1 MKIKLNTLV
10 AAVVLAASSMSA
22 NAIIT
27 AASSTTTGSSEFVF
41 SAWDAN
47 AGIGYTYDLNWDR
60 VFHDLAGLDSPTTAT
75 GNAAVLTN
83 ARVASSLIGAD
94 GVIFDDVLT
103 GFSTA
108 NFADFSQVQWNLG
121 AIDVTGR
128 RRVLF
133 TQGDSGPLAST
144 NQLLTQAATNFQTY
158 ALNSN
163 GFIIQPAE
171 DTFAVTNSTNGPG
184 YAGIFGS
191 TYNNTISDTT
201 NVLGA
206 STSIFLLAQT
216 TTVGSQNTPALNT
229 QLLSFDNAPIIVS
242 TYLQNDEW
250 RLRIAAVP
258 VAAVPEPETY
268 AMLLAGLGLV
278 AGIARRRNKAA

>member
-60 VFHDLAGLDSPTTAT
+60 VFHDLAGLDSPTTPT

-94 GVIFDDVLT
+94 GVIFDQALT

-144 NQLLTQAATNFQTY
+144 NQLLASAAVTFQTY
-158 ALNSN
+158 ALSSN
-163 GFIIQPAE
+163 GFINVPAE
-171 DTFAVTNSTNGPG
+171 DTFAVTSSTNGPG
-184 YAGIFGS
+184 YAGNFGS
-191 TYNNTISDTT
+191 TYGNAISDTT
-201 NVLGA
+201 NILGA
-206 STSIFLLAQT
+206 STSLFLLAQT
-216 TTVGSQNTPALNT
+216 TTVGSQNIPALNT

-250 RLRIAAVP
+250 RLRIAAVQ
-258 VAAVPEPETY
+258 VAPIPEPETY

>member
-22 NAIIT
+22 NAIISI
-27 AASSTTTGSSEFVF
+27 APGTTTGSSEFVF
-41 SAWDAN
+41 SAWDVN

-60 VFHDLAGLDSPTTAT
+60 VFHDLAGLDSPATAA
-75 GNAAVLTN
+75 GNVDVLTN

-94 GVIFDDVLT
+94 GVIFDQALT

-121 AIDVTGR
+121 AVDVGGR

-133 TQGDSGPLAST
+133 TEGDSGPLTST
-144 NQLLTQAATNFQTY
+144 NQRLTQAATLWQTY

-163 GFIIQPAE
+163 GFIIEPAE
-171 DTFAVTNSTNGPG
+171 DTFAVTASTNGPA
-184 YAGIFGS
+184 YAGIYGS
-191 TYNNTISDTT
+191 TYNNNITDTT

-206 STSIFLLAQT
+206 STGIFLLAQT
-216 TTVGSQNTPALNT
+216 TTVGSQNTPALVQ
-229 QLLSFDNAPIIVS
+229 QLLSFDNAPVVVS

-250 RLRIAAVP
+250 RLRIA
-258 VAAVPEPETY
+258 VAPVPEPETY

>member
-10 AAVVLAASSMSA
+10 AAVVLAASSMSV
-22 NAIIT
+22 NAAIT

-60 VFHDLAGLDSPTTAT
+60 VFHDLAGLDSPTTAA
-75 GNAAVLTN
+75 GNVAVLEN

-94 GVIFDDVLT
+94 GVIFDQALT

-133 TQGDSGPLAST
+133 TQGDSGPLTST
-144 NQLLTQAATNFQTY
+144 NQLVTQAATAWQTY
-158 ALNSN
+158 ALTSN
-163 GFIIQPAE
+163 GFIIEPAE
-171 DTFAVTNSTNGPG
+171 DTFAVTSSTNGAA
-184 YAGIFGS
+184 YAGNFGS
-191 TYNNTISDTT
+191 TYANNITDTT
-201 NVLGA
+201 NILGA
-206 STSIFLLAQT
+206 STGIFLLAQT